1 MIFLLFEFSFM
12 KMNEKHVLFNLFV
25 HLFYPWEISSE
36 TKKKILLEHTIT
48 NLRSFQWLT
57 KFRTRSYLAC
67 GNLLI
72 NISSLLNA
80 LQNVLNFSDTITSPI
95 LIMNYTI
102 IFLEL
107 LNSNMNTENFF
118 IRNSLL
124 LTFFQQNICQK
135 K

>member
-1 MIFLLFEFSFM
+1 M
-12 KMNEKHVLFNLFV
+12 KNMYYLIYLYTCFIPGKF
-25 HLFYPWEISSE
+25 HLKQ
-36 TKKKILLEHTIT
+36 KKKILLEHTIT